1 VNVSVGR
8 QGLWSLP
15 GDGVLARQGDL
26 VLLSAI
32 DGRGLLD
39 NLLGLLAKTSE
50 TGGDGRRFVDAV
62 EDLVEGDET
71 WGGEEGQP
79 GPAVVA
85 FGPAGAG
92 LAVTVS
98 GTAWAEITTAHG
110 TDRLVAAQP
119 ATVLRC
125 VVGVPVYAVR
135 GGLGTGRGGGD
146 RTDRFSH
153 LERGSIR
160 AGGLSYHSGLTA
172 IPAAAAPQGT
182 AAPEA
187 APPLAPDVTALDVAD
202 PEPAAAAPGL
212 AAEEAGAWEQPHPV
226 EPPAAQPDGAEPAAA
241 WAEAA
246 EPQAPEAQA
255 PEPDVAEPWAAE
267 AGAAEPWAAE
277 AGAAEPW
284 AAEAGAAEA
293 EAGEPGAAEPG
304 ALEPEVLETEA
315 FEPGAMEPTAL
326 PEAGQFHPPTEK
338 SQVPD
343 HPPTG
348 ESQIPDHP
356 PTGESEFPDHPPTGK
371 SQIPDHPPTGKS
383 QIPDFEA
390 AMAAEPPG
398 AAVPPHEATGAAGL
412 PLPSADTPV
421 DDLGAA
427 ADAPI
432 VLGVYC
438 KNGHFG
444 DPNARSCV
452 VCGVSRSRRGP
463 APQPG
468 PRPPLGALVLD
479 DNSALELSADCVVGR
494 EPTLDPAVAAGEAHP
509 LSIPDAAVSRVHAR
523 IHLDG
528 WQVLL
533 IDLGSVNGTR
543 IRLPGKRSEQALEAN
558 VPFPLQSGTR
568 VLVGTQGFQYE
579 AHRGR

>member
-26 VLLSAI
+26 ILLSAI
-32 DGRGLLD
+32 DERGLLD
-39 NLLGLLAKTSE
+39 HLLGLLAKTSE
-50 TGGDGRRFVDAV
+50 AGGDGRRFVDAV

-71 WGGEEGQP
+71 WGAGEDEQP

-125 VVGVPVYAVR
+125 VVGIPVYAVR
-135 GGLGTGRGGGD
+135 GGLGGGRGGGD

-172 IPAAAAPQGT
+172 MPVAAAPQGT

-187 APPLAPDVTALDVAD
+187 APPLAPDVTALDVAGPD
-202 PEPAAAAPGL
+202 LAAAAPGP
-212 AAEEAGAWEQPHPV
+212 AAEEAGAWEEPYPV
-226 EPPAAQPDGAEPAAA
+226 EPPAAQPDAAEPAAA

-246 EPQAPEAQA
+246 ESQAPEPQAPEAQA
-255 PEPDVAEPWAAE
+255 AEAQAAEAQAAEPDVAEPWAAE
-267 AGAAEPWAAE
+267 AGAV
-277 AGAAEPW
+277 
-284 AAEAGAAEA
+284 
-293 EAGEPGAAEPG
+293 EPGAAEPG
-304 ALEPEVLETEA
+304 VLEPEVLETEA
-315 FEPGAMEPTAL
+315 FEPEVMEPTAL
-326 PEAGQFHPPTEK
+326 PEADHL
-338 SQVPD
+338 

-348 ESQIPDHP
+348 KSQIPDHP
-356 PTGESEFPDHPPTGK
+356 PTGESEIPDHPPTGK

-390 AMAAEPPG
+390 AVAAEQPG
-398 AAVPPHEATGAAGL
+398 AEVPPLEATGVAD
-412 PLPSADTPV
+412 PPFPSVDTPV

-427 ADAPI
+427 AGAPI

-452 VCGVSRSRRGP
+452 VCGVSRGRRGP

-494 EPTLDPAVAAGEAHP
+494 EPTLDPSVAAGEAHP

-543 IRLPGKRSEQALEAN
+543 IRLPGKRSEQALEPN

-579 AHRGR
+579 AHRSR

>member
-26 VLLSAI
+26 ILLSAI
-32 DGRGLLD
+32 DERGLLD
-39 NLLGLLAKTSE
+39 HLLGLLAKTSE

-71 WGGEEGQP
+71 WGAGDEGQP

-85 FGPAGAG
+85 FGPVGAG

-110 TDRLVAAQP
+110 TDRLAAAQP

-125 VVGVPVYAVR
+125 VVGIPVYAVR
-135 GGLGTGRGGGD
+135 GGLGVGRGGGD

-172 IPAAAAPQGT
+172 MPVAAAPQGT

-187 APPLAPDVTALDVAD
+187 APPLAPDVTALDVAGPD
-202 PEPAAAAPGL
+202 LAAAAPGPV
-212 AAEEAGAWEQPHPV
+212 AEEAGAWEEPHPA
-226 EPPAAQPDGAEPAAA
+226 EPPAAQPDVAEPAAA

-246 EPQAPEAQA
+246 EPQAPQAQA
-255 PEPDVAEPWAAE
+255 AEPDMADPWAAE
-267 AGAAEPWAAE
+267 AGAV
-277 AGAAEPW
+277 
-284 AAEAGAAEA
+284 
-293 EAGEPGAAEPG
+293 EPGAEPG

-315 FEPGAMEPTAL
+315 FEPEAMEPTAL
-326 PEAGQFHPPTEK
+326 PEADQL
-338 SQVPD
+338 

-348 ESQIPDHP
+348 KSQIPDHP
-356 PTGESEFPDHPPTGK
+356 PTGESEIPDHPPTGK

-390 AMAAEPPG
+390 AVAAEQPG
-398 AAVPPHEATGAAGL
+398 AEMPPSEATGAADL

-421 DDLGAA
+421 DDLGPV

-452 VCGVSRSRRGP
+452 VCGVSRGRRGP

-494 EPTLDPAVAAGEAHP
+494 EPTLDPSVAAGEAHP

-543 IRLPGKRSEQALEAN
+543 IRLPGKRSEQVLEPN

-579 AHRGR
+579 AHRGG

>member
-1 VNVSVGR
+1 MNASVGR
-8 QGLWSLP
+8 QGLWSVP

-26 VLLSAI
+26 ILLSVI
-32 DGRGLLD
+32 DERGLLD
-39 NLLGLLAKTSE
+39 SLLDLLAKTSQA
-50 TGGDGRRFVDAV
+50 GGDGRRYVDAV
-62 EDLVEGDET
+62 EDLIESDET
-71 WGGEEGQP
+71 WGAGDEGQP

-110 TDRLVAAQP
+110 SDRLVAAQP

-135 GGLGTGRGGGD
+135 GGLGTGSALGD

-153 LERGSIR
+153 LERGTIR

-172 IPAAAAPQGT
+172 TAAAPPPQGT
-182 AAPEA
+182 AVPEA
-187 APPLAPDVTALDVAD
+187 TPPPMPDVTALDMAGPD
-202 PEPAAAAPGL
+202 SAAAADVAAPGP
-212 AAEEAGAWEQPHPV
+212 AADEAGAWEQPYPV
-226 EPPAAQPDGAEPAAA
+226 EPSAVQPEAAEPPAAG
-241 WAEAA
+241 
-246 EPQAPEAQA
+246 
-255 PEPDVAEPWAAE
+255 
-267 AGAAEPWAAE
+267 AGAAEPE
-277 AGAAEPW
+277 AAEPEVTEPEV
-284 AAEAGAAEA
+284 AEPEPPEPEA
-293 EAGEPGAAEPG
+293 LETEAPEPGAP
-304 ALEPEVLETEA
+304 EPEALETEA
-315 FEPGAMEPTAL
+315 FEPEAVEPTAL
-326 PEAGQFHPPTEK
+326 PEADQYHPPTEK

-343 HPPTG
+343 
-348 ESQIPDHP
+348 
-356 PTGESEFPDHPPTGK
+356 
-371 SQIPDHPPTGKS
+371 
-383 QIPDFEA
+383 FEA
-390 AMAAEPPG
+390 ALAAEQSG
-398 AAVPPHEATGAAGL
+398 AAVPVREATGPADL
-412 PLPSADTPV
+412 PPSPDADTPL
-421 DDLGAA
+421 DALGAA

-452 VCGVSRSRRGP
+452 VCGVSRGRRGP

-479 DNSALELSADCVVGR
+479 HGSALELSADCVIGR
-494 EPTLDPAVAAGEAHP
+494 EPTLDPSVAAGEAQP
-509 LSIPDAAVSRVHAR
+509 LAIVDSAVSRIHAR

-528 WQVLL
+528 WQVFL

-543 IRLPGKRSEQALEAN
+543 IRLPGKRSEQALEPN
-558 VPFPLQSGTR
+558 VPVPLQSGTR

>member
-1 VNVSVGR
+1 MSVGR
-8 QGLWSLP
+8 QGLWSVP

-26 VLLSAI
+26 ILLSAV
-32 DGRGLLD
+32 DERGLLD
-39 NLLGLLAKTSE
+39 NLLGLLARASD

-71 WGGEEGQP
+71 WGAGDVEQP
-79 GPAVVA
+79 GPAVIA

-110 TDRLVAAQP
+110 TDRLAAAQP

-125 VVGVPVYAVR
+125 IVGIPVYAVR
-135 GGLGTGRGGGD
+135 GGLGVGRGGGD

-153 LERGSIR
+153 LERGTIR

-172 IPAAAAPQGT
+172 TPAAAPPQGM

-187 APPLAPDVTALDVAD
+187 TPPLAPDVTALDAAGPDSAAAAD
-202 PEPAAAAPGL
+202 AAAPGPT
-212 AAEEAGAWEQPHPV
+212 AEDVGAWEQSYPV
-226 EPPAAQPDGAEPAAA
+226 EPPAAQPEVADPPAA

-246 EPQAPEAQA
+246 EAQA
-255 PEPDVAEPWAAE
+255 APPDVAEPD
-267 AGAAEPWAAE
+267 AAEPE
-277 AGAAEPW
+277 AAEP
-284 AAEAGAAEA
+284 
-293 EAGEPGAAEPG
+293 
-304 ALEPEVLETEA
+304 EVMETEA

-326 PEAGQFHPPTEK
+326 PEADQF
-338 SQVPD
+338 
-343 HPPTG
+343 
-348 ESQIPDHP
+348 
-356 PTGESEFPDHPPTGK
+356 HPPTGK

-383 QIPDFEA
+383 HIPDHPPTGKSQIPDYEA
-390 AMAAEPPG
+390 APAGEQPG
-398 AAVPPHEATGAAGL
+398 AAPPPREATGPADL
-412 PLPSADTPV
+412 LLPSADTPV
-421 DDLGAA
+421 DDLAA

-444 DPNARSCV
+444 DPNARSCA
-452 VCGVSRSRRGP
+452 VCGVSRGRRGP

-479 DNSALELSADCVVGR
+479 DNSAVELSADCVIGR
-494 EPTLDPAVAAGEAHP
+494 EPTLDPSVAAGEAHP
-509 LSIPDAAVSRVHAR
+509 LPIPDAAVSRVHAR

-533 IDLGSVNGTR
+533 TDLGSVNGTR
-543 IRLPGKRSEQALEAN
+543 IRLPGKRSEQPLEPN
-558 VPFPLQSGTR
+558 VPVPLQSGTR

>member
-1 VNVSVGR
+1 VNASVDR
-8 QGLWSLP
+8 QGLWSVP

-26 VLLSAI
+26 ILLSAI
-32 DGRGLLD
+32 DERGLLD
-39 NLLGLLAKTSE
+39 SLLDLLAKTSQA
-50 TGGDGRRFVDAV
+50 GGDGRRYVDAV
-62 EDLVEGDET
+62 EDLIESDET
-71 WGGEEGQP
+71 WGAGDEGQP

-110 TDRLVAAQP
+110 SDRLVAAQP

-135 GGLGTGRGGGD
+135 GGLGTGSALGD

-153 LERGSIR
+153 LERGTIR

-172 IPAAAAPQGT
+172 TAAAPPEGT

-187 APPLAPDVTALDVAD
+187 ALPPMPDVTALDVAGPD
-202 PEPAAAAPGL
+202 SAAAADVAAPGP
-212 AAEEAGAWEQPHPV
+212 AADDAGAWEQPYPV
-226 EPPAAQPDGAEPAAA
+226 EPSAVQPEAAEPPAAGVG
-241 WAEAA
+241 
-246 EPQAPEAQA
+246 
-255 PEPDVAEPWAAE
+255 VAEPE
-267 AGAAEPWAAE
+267 
-277 AGAAEPW
+277 
-284 AAEAGAAEA
+284 
-293 EAGEPGAAEPG
+293 AAEPG
-304 ALEPEVLETEA
+304 APEPEALETEA
-315 FEPGAMEPTAL
+315 FEPEAVEPTAL
-326 PEAGQFHPPTEK
+326 PEADHYHPPTEK

-343 HPPTG
+343 FG
-348 ESQIPDHP
+348 AALAAEQPD
-356 PTGESEFPDHPPTGK
+356 
-371 SQIPDHPPTGKS
+371 
-383 QIPDFEA
+383 
-390 AMAAEPPG
+390 AAEP
-398 AAVPPHEATGAAGL
+398 VREATGAADL
-412 PLPSADTPV
+412 PPSLDADTPL
-421 DDLGAA
+421 DALGAA

-452 VCGVSRSRRGP
+452 VCGVSRGRRGP

-479 DNSALELSADCVVGR
+479 DGSALELSADCVIGR
-494 EPTLDPAVAAGEAHP
+494 EPTLDPSVAAGEAQP
-509 LSIPDAAVSRVHAR
+509 LAIVDAAVSRVHAR

-528 WQVLL
+528 WQVFL

-543 IRLPGKRSEQALEAN
+543 IRLPGKRSEQALEPN
-558 VPFPLQSGTR
+558 VPVPLQSGTR

>member
-1 VNVSVGR
+1 VNASVGR

-26 VLLSAI
+26 ILLSAI
-32 DGRGLLD
+32 DERGLLD
-39 NLLGLLAKTSE
+39 NLLDLLAKTSE
-50 TGGDGRRFVDAV
+50 VGGDGRRFVDAV
-62 EDLVEGDET
+62 EDLIEGDET
-71 WGGEEGQP
+71 WGAGDEGEP
-79 GPAVVA
+79 GPAVIA

-110 TDRLVAAQP
+110 TDRLAAAQP

-125 VVGVPVYAVR
+125 VVGIPVYAVR
-135 GGLGTGRGGGD
+135 GGLGVGRGGGD
-146 RTDRFSH
+146 RTDRFSR
-153 LERGSIR
+153 LERGTMR
-160 AGGLSYHSGLTA
+160 AGGLSYHSGH
-172 IPAAAAPQGT
+172 T
-182 AAPEA
+182 AASEA
-187 APPLAPDVTALDVAD
+187 APPLSPDVPALDVAG
-202 PEPAAAAPGL
+202 PEPAAADAGPPAP
-212 AAEEAGAWEQPHPV
+212 AAEEAGAWEQPYPV
-226 EPPAAQPDGAEPAAA
+226 EPPAAQPVGGEPPVA

-246 EPQAPEAQA
+246 EPP
-255 PEPDVAEPWAAE
+255 VAEPAVVEPEVAAPE
-267 AGAAEPWAAE
+267 VAERA
-277 AGAAEPW
+277 
-284 AAEAGAAEA
+284 
-293 EAGEPGAAEPG
+293 

-315 FEPGAMEPTAL
+315 FEPEAMQPTAL
-326 PEAGQFHPPTEK
+326 PEADHFHPPTEK
-338 SQVPD
+338 SQV
-343 HPPTG
+343 
-348 ESQIPDHP
+348 
-356 PTGESEFPDHPPTGK
+356 PDHPPTGK

-383 QIPDFEA
+383 QIPDHLPTGKSQVPDFATALDEEQPA
-390 AMAAEPPG
+390 
-398 AAVPPHEATGAAGL
+398 AAVPVHEATGAAEL
-412 PLPSADTPV
+412 PPLSSSEATPV
-421 DDLGAA
+421 DDADAA
-427 ADAPI
+427 AGAPI

-452 VCGVSRSRRGP
+452 VCGVSRGRRGP

-479 DNSALELSADCVVGR
+479 DNSALELSIDCVVGR
-494 EPTLDPAVAAGEAHP
+494 EPALDPSVAVGEAHP
-509 LSIPDAAVSRVHAR
+509 LAIADAAVSRVHAR

-543 IRLPGKRSEQALEAN
+543 IRLPGKRSEQALEPN
-558 VPFPLQSGTR
+558 VPVPLQSGTR

>member
-1 VNVSVGR
+1 MNVSVGR

-26 VLLSAI
+26 ILLSAI
-32 DGRGLLD
+32 DERGLLD
-39 NLLGLLAKTSE
+39 HLLDLLAKTSE

-71 WGGEEGQP
+71 WGAGEEGQP

-85 FGPAGAG
+85 FGPVGAG

-110 TDRLVAAQP
+110 TDRLAAAQP

-125 VVGVPVYAVR
+125 VVGIPVYAVR
-135 GGLGTGRGGGD
+135 GGLGAGRGGGD

-172 IPAAAAPQGT
+172 MPVAAAPQGM

-187 APPLAPDVTALDVAD
+187 EPPLAPDVTALDVAGPD
-202 PEPAAAAPGL
+202 L
-212 AAEEAGAWEQPHPV
+212 AASRGPARRPKKPGPGKSPTRWSPPRRSRMWPSPLRPGPRRRNPKHRRPKQRNPTWRNHGRQKPRRQKPKQWSPGGRTRSAGARGPGDRGLRARGHGADR
-226 EPPAAQPDGAEPAAA
+226 AAGSRSIPSPD
-241 WAEAA
+241 
-246 EPQAPEAQA
+246 
-255 PEPDVAEPWAAE
+255 
-267 AGAAEPWAAE
+267 
-277 AGAAEPW
+277 
-284 AAEAGAAEA
+284 
-293 EAGEPGAAEPG
+293 
-304 ALEPEVLETEA
+304 
-315 FEPGAMEPTAL
+315 
-326 PEAGQFHPPTEK
+326 
-338 SQVPD
+338 
-343 HPPTG
+343 
-348 ESQIPDHP
+348 
-356 PTGESEFPDHPPTGK
+356 GK
-371 SQIPDHPPTGKS
+371 SQIPDHPPTGNPRFRTSPDGESRFRPSPHGKS

-390 AMAAEPPG
+390 AVPAEQPS
-398 AAVPPHEATGAAGL
+398 AEVPPREATGAAGL

-427 ADAPI
+427 AGAPI

-452 VCGVSRSRRGP
+452 VCGVSRGRRGP

-494 EPTLDPAVAAGEAHP
+494 EPTLDPSVAAGEAHP

-543 IRLPGKRSEQALEAN
+543 IRLPGKRSEQALEPN

>member
-26 VLLSAI
+26 ILLSAI
-32 DGRGLLD
+32 DERGLLD
-39 NLLGLLAKTSE
+39 HLLGLLAKTSE

-71 WGGEEGQP
+71 WGAGEEGQP

-85 FGPAGAG
+85 FGPVGAG

-110 TDRLVAAQP
+110 TDRLAAAQP

-125 VVGVPVYAVR
+125 VVGIPVYAVR
-135 GGLGTGRGGGD
+135 GGLGAGRGGGD

-172 IPAAAAPQGT
+172 MPVAAAPQGT
-182 AAPEA
+182 AVPEA
-187 APPLAPDVTALDVAD
+187 EPPLAPDVTALDVAGPD
-202 PEPAAAAPGL
+202 LAAAAPGP
-212 AAEEAGAWEQPHPV
+212 AAEEAGAWE
-226 EPPAAQPDGAEPAAA
+226 EPPAAQPDVAEPAAA

-255 PEPDVAEPWAAE
+255 AEPDVADPWAAE
-267 AGAAEPWAAE
+267 AGAV
-277 AGAAEPW
+277 
-284 AAEAGAAEA
+284 
-293 EAGEPGAAEPG
+293 EPGAAEPG
-304 ALEPEVLETEA
+304 VLEPEVLETEA
-315 FEPGAMEPTAL
+315 FEPEAMEPTAL
-326 PEAGQFHPPTEK
+326 PEADQL
-338 SQVPD
+338 

-348 ESQIPDHP
+348 KSQIPDHP
-356 PTGESEFPDHPPTGK
+356 PTGESEIPDHPPTGK

-390 AMAAEPPG
+390 AAAAEQPG
-398 AAVPPHEATGAAGL
+398 AEMPLREATGAADL

-427 ADAPI
+427 AGAPI

-452 VCGVSRSRRGP
+452 VCGVSRGRRGP

-494 EPTLDPAVAAGEAHP
+494 EPTLDPSVAAGEAHP

-543 IRLPGKRSEQALEAN
+543 IRLPGKRSEQALEPN

-579 AHRGR
+579 AHRSR

>member
-1 VNVSVGR
+1 VNVSVDR

-26 VLLSAI
+26 ILLGAV
-32 DGRGLLD
+32 DERGLLD
-39 NLLGLLAKTSE
+39 NLLHLLAKTSE
-50 TGGDGRRFVDAV
+50 VGGDGRRFVDAV
-62 EDLVEGDET
+62 EDLIEGDET
-71 WGGEEGQP
+71 WGAGDEGEP
-79 GPAVVA
+79 GPAVIA

-125 VVGVPVYAVR
+125 VVGIPVYAVR
-135 GGLGTGRGGGD
+135 GGLGVGRGGGD

-153 LERGSIR
+153 LERGTIR

-172 IPAAAAPQGT
+172 MPAVAPPPPGVAAS
-182 AAPEA
+182 EA
-187 APPLAPDVTALDVAD
+187 APPPAPALDVAG
-202 PEPAAAAPGL
+202 PMPAVADAGPPAP
-212 AAEEAGAWEQPHPV
+212 AAEEAGAWEQPYPV
-226 EPPAAQPDGAEPAAA
+226 EPPAAQPAGGEPPVA

-246 EPQAPEAQA
+246 EPS
-255 PEPDVAEPWAAE
+255 VAEPAVVEPEVAAPE
-267 AGAAEPWAAE
+267 VAERA
-277 AGAAEPW
+277 
-284 AAEAGAAEA
+284 
-293 EAGEPGAAEPG
+293 

-315 FEPGAMEPTAL
+315 FEPEAMEPTAL
-326 PEAGQFHPPTEK
+326 PEADWFHPPTEK
-338 SQVPD
+338 SQV
-343 HPPTG
+343 
-348 ESQIPDHP
+348 
-356 PTGESEFPDHPPTGK
+356 PDHPPTGK

-383 QIPDFEA
+383 QIPDFPTALDEEQPA
-390 AMAAEPPG
+390 
-398 AAVPPHEATGAAGL
+398 AAVPVREATGAAEL
-412 PLPSADTPV
+412 PPLSSGEATPV
-421 DDLGAA
+421 DDADAA
-427 ADAPI
+427 AGAPI

-452 VCGVSRSRRGP
+452 VCGVSRGRRGP
-463 APQPG
+463 DPQPG

-479 DNSALELSADCVVGR
+479 DNSALELSIDCVVGR
-494 EPTLDPAVAAGEAHP
+494 EPALDPLVAAGEAHP
-509 LSIPDAAVSRVHAR
+509 LAIADAAVSRVHAR

-543 IRLPGKRSEQALEAN
+543 IRLPGKRSEQALEPN
-558 VPFPLQSGTR
+558 VPVPLQSGTR

>member
-1 VNVSVGR
+1 VNASVGR
-8 QGLWSLP
+8 QGLWSVP

-26 VLLSAI
+26 ILLSAI
-32 DGRGLLD
+32 DERGLLD
-39 NLLGLLAKTSE
+39 SLLDLLAKTSE
-50 TGGDGRRFVDAV
+50 AGGDGRRLVDAV
-62 EDLVEGDET
+62 EDLIESDET
-71 WGGEEGQP
+71 WGAGGDGQP
-79 GPAVVA
+79 GPAVIA

-110 TDRLVAAQP
+110 SDRLVAAQP

-135 GGLGTGRGGGD
+135 GGLGTGSAPGD

-153 LERGSIR
+153 LERGTVR

-172 IPAAAAPQGT
+172 TAAAAPPPGT

-187 APPLAPDVTALDVAD
+187 APSPAPDVTALDVTALD
-202 PEPAAAAPGL
+202 PAAAAD
-212 AAEEAGAWEQPHPV
+212 EAGAWEQPHPV
-226 EPPAAQPDGAEPAAA
+226 DPSAAQ
-241 WAEAA
+241 
-246 EPQAPEAQA
+246 
-255 PEPDVAEPWAAE
+255 PDVAEPPPAW
-267 AGAAEPWAAE
+267 AEPPE
-277 AGAAEPW
+277 PQVAEPLIVEPEV
-284 AAEAGAAEA
+284 AE
-293 EAGEPGAAEPG
+293 PQAAEPG
-304 ALEPEVLETEA
+304 ALEPEVLEPEA
-315 FEPGAMEPTAL
+315 FEPEAFEPEAMEPSAL
-326 PEAGQFHPPTEK
+326 PEADH
-338 SQVPD
+338 S

-348 ESQIPDHP
+348 K
-356 PTGESEFPDHPPTGK
+356 SEIPDHPPTGK
-371 SQIPDHPPTGKS
+371 SQIPDHPPTGKAD
-383 QIPDFEA
+383 IPDFGA
-390 AMAAEPPG
+390 ALAAEQAS
-398 AAVPPHEATGAAGL
+398 AAVPSREATGAAEL
-412 PLPSADTPV
+412 PLPAADTPV

-444 DPNARSCV
+444 DPKARSCV
-452 VCGVSRSRRGP
+452 VCGVSRGRRGP

-479 DNSALELSADCVVGR
+479 DGSALELSTDCVVGR
-494 EPTLDPAVAAGEAHP
+494 EPALDPAVTAGEAQP
-509 LSIPDAAVSRVHAR
+509 LGIVDAAVSRVHAR

-543 IRLPGKRSEQALEAN
+543 IRLPGKRSEQPLEPN
-558 VPFPLQSGTR
+558 VPVPLQSGTR

>member
-1 VNVSVGR
+1 V
-8 QGLWSLP
+8 P
-15 GDGVLARQGDL
+15 G
-26 VLLSAI
+26 
-32 DGRGLLD
+32 
-39 NLLGLLAKTSE
+39 
-50 TGGDGRRFVDAV
+50 
-62 EDLVEGDET
+62 
-71 WGGEEGQP
+71 
-79 GPAVVA
+79 
-85 FGPAGAG
+85 
-92 LAVTVS
+92 
-98 GTAWAEITTAHG
+98 
-110 TDRLVAAQP
+110 
-119 ATVLRC
+119 
-125 VVGVPVYAVR
+125 
-135 GGLGTGRGGGD
+135 
-146 RTDRFSH
+146 
-153 LERGSIR
+153 
-160 AGGLSYHSGLTA
+160 
-172 IPAAAAPQGT
+172 
-182 AAPEA
+182 
-187 APPLAPDVTALDVAD
+187 
-202 PEPAAAAPGL
+202 PEPAADAAVPGP

-226 EPPAAQPDGAEPAAA
+226 EPAAAQPEVAGLPAA

-246 EPQAPEAQA
+246 EP
-255 PEPDVAEPWAAE
+255 DIAEPGIA
-267 AGAAEPWAAE
+267 
-277 AGAAEPW
+277 
-284 AAEAGAAEA
+284 
-293 EAGEPGAAEPG
+293 EPGAAEPEAVEPEAAEPG
-304 ALEPEVLETEA
+304 VLEPEVLETEA
-315 FEPGAMEPTAL
+315 FEPEAMEPTAL
-326 PEAGQFHPPTEK
+326 PEADQF
-338 SQVPD
+338 
-343 HPPTG
+343 
-348 ESQIPDHP
+348 
-356 PTGESEFPDHPPTGK
+356 
-371 SQIPDHPPTGKS
+371 HPPTGKS

-412 PLPSADTPV
+412 PLPPADTPV

-432 VLGVYC
+432 VMGVYC

-452 VCGVSRSRRGP
+452 VCGVSRGRRGP

-494 EPTLDPAVAAGEAHP
+494 EPALDPSVAAGEAHP

>member
-1 VNVSVGR
+1 
-8 QGLWSLP
+8 
-15 GDGVLARQGDL
+15 
-26 VLLSAI
+26 
-32 DGRGLLD
+32 
-39 NLLGLLAKTSE
+39 
-50 TGGDGRRFVDAV
+50 
-62 EDLVEGDET
+62 
-71 WGGEEGQP
+71 
-79 GPAVVA
+79 
-85 FGPAGAG
+85 
-92 LAVTVS
+92 
-98 GTAWAEITTAHG
+98 
-110 TDRLVAAQP
+110 
-119 ATVLRC
+119 
-125 VVGVPVYAVR
+125 VR
-135 GGLGTGRGGGD
+135 GGLGAGRGGGD

-172 IPAAAAPQGT
+172 MPVAAAPQGT

-187 APPLAPDVTALDVAD
+187 APPLAPDVTALDVAGPD
-202 PEPAAAAPGL
+202 LAAGAPGP
-212 AAEEAGAWEQPHPV
+212 AAEEAAAWEEPHPM
-226 EPPAAQPDGAEPAAA
+226 EPPAVHPDAAEPAAA

-255 PEPDVAEPWAAE
+255 AEPDAAEPWVAE
-267 AGAAEPWAAE
+267 AGAV
-277 AGAAEPW
+277 
-284 AAEAGAAEA
+284 
-293 EAGEPGAAEPG
+293 EPGAAEPG

-315 FEPGAMEPTAL
+315 FEPEAMEPTAL
-326 PEAGQFHPPTEK
+326 PEADQL
-338 SQVPD
+338 

-356 PTGESEFPDHPPTGK
+356 PTGESEIPGHPPTGKSQIPDHPPTGK

-390 AMAAEPPG
+390 AVAAEQLG
-398 AAVPPHEATGAAGL
+398 AEVPPREATGAADL
-412 PLPSADTPV
+412 AFPSADTPV

-427 ADAPI
+427 VGAPI

-452 VCGVSRSRRGP
+452 VCGVSRGRRGP

-494 EPTLDPAVAAGEAHP
+494 EPTLDPSVAAGEAHP
-509 LSIPDAAVSRVHAR
+509 LAIPDAAVSRVHAR

-543 IRLPGKRSEQALEAN
+543 IRLPGKRSEQALEPN

-579 AHRGR
+579 AHRSR

>member
-1 VNVSVGR
+1 VNASVGR
-8 QGLWSLP
+8 QGLWSVP

-26 VLLSAI
+26 ILLGAI
-32 DGRGLLD
+32 DERGLLD
-39 NLLGLLAKTSE
+39 GLLDVLAKTSE
-50 TGGDGRRFVDAV
+50 AGGDGRRFVDAV
-62 EDLVEGDET
+62 EDLIESDET
-71 WGGEEGQP
+71 WGAGDDGQP
-79 GPAVVA
+79 GPAVIA

-110 TDRLVAAQP
+110 SDRLVAAQP

-135 GGLGTGRGGGD
+135 GGLGTGSALGD

-153 LERGSIR
+153 LERGTVR

-172 IPAAAAPQGT
+172 TAAAAPPPGT

-187 APPLAPDVTALDVAD
+187 APPPAPDVTVLDVAGPD
-202 PEPAAAAPGL
+202 AAADAAVPGPAAD
-212 AAEEAGAWEQPHPV
+212 EAGAWEQLHPM
-226 EPPAAQPDGAEPAAA
+226 EPAAVPP
-241 WAEAA
+241 EAA
-246 EPQAPEAQA
+246 EPE
-255 PEPDVAEPWAAE
+255 VAEPE
-267 AGAAEPWAAE
+267 VAEPE
-277 AGAAEPW
+277 VAEPEV
-284 AAEAGAAEA
+284 AEPEVA
-293 EAGEPGAAEPG
+293 EPGAAEPEAAG
-304 ALEPEVLETEA
+304 PEATEPEAFEAEALEPEAV
-315 FEPGAMEPTAL
+315 EPAVL
-326 PEAGQFHPPTEK
+326 PEADQYHPPTEK

-343 HPPTG
+343 FG
-348 ESQIPDHP
+348 
-356 PTGESEFPDHPPTGK
+356 
-371 SQIPDHPPTGKS
+371 
-383 QIPDFEA
+383 A
-390 AMAAEPPG
+390 ALAAEQPG
-398 AAVPPHEATGAAGL
+398 AAVPVREATGPAEL
-412 PLPSADTPV
+412 PPSPDADTPLDV
-421 DDLGAA
+421 LGAA

-444 DPNARSCV
+444 DPKARSCV
-452 VCGVSRSRRGP
+452 VCGVSRGRRGP

-479 DNSALELSADCVVGR
+479 DGSALELSTDCVVGR
-494 EPTLDPAVAAGEAHP
+494 EPAQDPSVAAGDAQP
-509 LSIPDAAVSRVHAR
+509 LGIVDAAVSRVHAR

-533 IDLGSVNGTR
+533 TDLGSVNGTR
-543 IRLPGKRSEQALEAN
+543 IRLPGKRSEQPLEPN
-558 VPFPLQSGTR
+558 VPVPLQSGTR

>member
-26 VLLSAI
+26 ILLSAI
-32 DGRGLLD
+32 DERGLLD
-39 NLLGLLAKTSE
+39 HLLGLLAKTSE

-71 WGGEEGQP
+71 WGAGEEGQP

-85 FGPAGAG
+85 FGPVGAG

-110 TDRLVAAQP
+110 TDRLAAAQP

-125 VVGVPVYAVR
+125 VVGIPVYAVR
-135 GGLGTGRGGGD
+135 GGLGAGRGGGD

-172 IPAAAAPQGT
+172 MPVAAAPQGT
-182 AAPEA
+182 AVPEA
-187 APPLAPDVTALDVAD
+187 EPPLAPDVTALDVAGPD
-202 PEPAAAAPGL
+202 LAAAAPGP
-212 AAEEAGAWEQPHPV
+212 AAEEAGAWE
-226 EPPAAQPDGAEPAAA
+226 EPPAAQPDVAEPAAA

-255 PEPDVAEPWAAE
+255 AEPDVADPWAAE
-267 AGAAEPWAAE
+267 AGAV
-277 AGAAEPW
+277 
-284 AAEAGAAEA
+284 
-293 EAGEPGAAEPG
+293 EPGAAEPG
-304 ALEPEVLETEA
+304 VLEPEVLETEA
-315 FEPGAMEPTAL
+315 FEPEAMEPTAL
-326 PEAGQFHPPTEK
+326 PEADQL
-338 SQVPD
+338 

-348 ESQIPDHP
+348 KSQIPDHP
-356 PTGESEFPDHPPTGK
+356 PTGESEIPDHPPTGK

-390 AMAAEPPG
+390 AAAAEQPG
-398 AAVPPHEATGAAGL
+398 AEMPLREATGAADL

-427 ADAPI
+427 AGAPI

-452 VCGVSRSRRGP
+452 VCGVSRGRRGP

-494 EPTLDPAVAAGEAHP
+494 EPTLDPSVAAGEAHP

-543 IRLPGKRSEQALEAN
+543 IRLPGKRSEQALEPN

>member
-1 VNVSVGR
+1 MNASVGR

-26 VLLSAI
+26 ILLSAI
-32 DGRGLLD
+32 DERGLLD

-50 TGGDGRRFVDAV
+50 VGGDGRRFVDAV
-62 EDLVEGDET
+62 EDLIEGDET
-71 WGGEEGQP
+71 WGAGDEGEP
-79 GPAVVA
+79 GPAVIA

-125 VVGVPVYAVR
+125 VVGIPVYAVR
-135 GGLGTGRGGGD
+135 GGLGVGRGGGD

-153 LERGSIR
+153 LERGTIR

-172 IPAAAAPQGT
+172 TPAAVAPPGVAAS
-182 AAPEA
+182 EA
-187 APPLAPDVTALDVAD
+187 APPPAPDVAALDLAG
-202 PEPAAAAPGL
+202 PEPAAADAGAPAP
-212 AAEEAGAWEQPHPV
+212 AAEEAGAWEQPYPV
-226 EPPAAQPDGAEPAAA
+226 EPPAAQPAGGEPPAA

-246 EPQAPEAQA
+246 EPQ
-255 PEPDVAEPWAAE
+255 VAEPAVVEPEVAAPEVTEPEAAE
-267 AGAAEPWAAE
+267 AA
-277 AGAAEPW
+277 
-284 AAEAGAAEA
+284 
-293 EAGEPGAAEPG
+293 

-315 FEPGAMEPTAL
+315 FEPEAMEPTAL
-326 PEAGQFHPPTEK
+326 PEADQFHPPTEK

-348 ESQIPDHP
+348 K
-356 PTGESEFPDHPPTGK
+356 SE
-371 SQIPDHPPTGKS
+371 IPDHPPTGKS
-383 QIPDFEA
+383 RIPDFPTALDEEQPA
-390 AMAAEPPG
+390 
-398 AAVPPHEATGAAGL
+398 AAVPVREATGAAGL
-412 PLPSADTPV
+412 PPLSSGEATPV
-421 DDLGAA
+421 DDADAA
-427 ADAPI
+427 AGAPI

-452 VCGVSRSRRGP
+452 VCGVSRGRRGP

-479 DNSALELSADCVVGR
+479 DNSALELSIDCVVGR
-494 EPTLDPAVAAGEAHP
+494 EPALDPSVAVGEAHP
-509 LSIPDAAVSRVHAR
+509 LAIADAAVSRVHAR

-543 IRLPGKRSEQALEAN
+543 IRLPGKRSEQVLEPN
-558 VPFPLQSGTR
+558 VPVPLQSGTR

>member
-1 VNVSVGR
+1 VNASVGR
-8 QGLWSLP
+8 QGLWSVP

-26 VLLSAI
+26 ILLSAI
-32 DGRGLLD
+32 DERGLLD
-39 NLLGLLAKTSE
+39 SLLDLLAKTSE
-50 TGGDGRRFVDAV
+50 AGGDGRRLVDAV
-62 EDLVEGDET
+62 EDLIESDET
-71 WGGEEGQP
+71 WGAGGDGQP
-79 GPAVVA
+79 GPAVIA

-98 GTAWAEITTAHG
+98 GTAWAEITTVHG
-110 TDRLVAAQP
+110 SDRLVAAQP

-135 GGLGTGRGGGD
+135 GGLGTGSAPGD

-153 LERGSIR
+153 LERGTVR

-172 IPAAAAPQGT
+172 TAAAEPPPGT

-187 APPLAPDVTALDVAD
+187 TPPPAPDVTALDVAALD
-202 PEPAAAAPGL
+202 SAPAD
-212 AAEEAGAWEQPHPV
+212 EAGAWEQPHPV
-226 EPPAAQPDGAEPAAA
+226 DPSAAQPDVAEPASA

-246 EPQAPEAQA
+246 EPQAA
-255 PEPDVAEPWAAE
+255 EPDVTEPEVAEPQ
-267 AGAAEPWAAE
+267 
-277 AGAAEPW
+277 
-284 AAEAGAAEA
+284 
-293 EAGEPGAAEPG
+293 AAEPG

-315 FEPGAMEPTAL
+315 FAPEAIEPGAP
-326 PEAGQFHPPTEK
+326 PEA
-338 SQVPD
+338 D
-343 HPPTG
+343 H
-348 ESQIPDHP
+348 S
-356 PTGESEFPDHPPTGK
+356 HPPTGK
-371 SQIPDHPPTGKS
+371 SEIPDHPPTGKAE
-383 QIPDFEA
+383 IPDFGA
-390 AMAAEPPG
+390 ALAAEQAS
-398 AAVPPHEATGAAGL
+398 AAVPPREATGAAGL
-412 PLPSADTPV
+412 PLPAADTPV

-427 ADAPI
+427 AAPI

-444 DPNARSCV
+444 DPKARSCV
-452 VCGVSRSRRGP
+452 VCGVSRGRRGP

-479 DNSALELSADCVVGR
+479 DGSALELSTDCVVGR
-494 EPTLDPAVAAGEAHP
+494 EPALDPSVTAGEAQP
-509 LSIPDAAVSRVHAR
+509 LGIVDAAVSRVHAR

-533 IDLGSVNGTR
+533 TDLGSVNGTR
-543 IRLPGKRSEQALEAN
+543 IRLPGKRSEQPLEPN
-558 VPFPLQSGTR
+558 VPVPLQSGTR